1 MLTTQSY
8 LVGMLVYWSAAVLGL
23 LLLRRLWFGEPMT
36 RASGALLGVL
46 AGLLLMPAFPG
57 PEVATMAPALV
68 VVIFNSL
75 FGDGLEAAMMPG
87 VMLLAGMLT
96 GGCWAAGGLASVQ
109 RPRMSEWF
117 VRLTSG
123 SLPGLQIIRN
133 ERPPY
138 EV

>member
-23 LLLRRLWFGEPMT
+23 LLLRRLWFGESLT
-36 RASGALLGVL
+36 RAVARYWVL

-75 FGDGLEAAMMPG
+75 FGEGLEAAMMPG

-96 GGCWAAGGLASVQ
+96 GGLLGGLRFGKRATS
-109 RPRMSEWF
+109 PDSEWF
-117 VRLTSG
+117 VERTSV
-123 SLPGLQIIRN
+123 SLPPAKISKMRDL
-133 ERPPY
+133 
-138 EV
+138 

>member
-8 LVGMLVYWSAAVLGL
+8 LVGMLVYWSAAVFGL
-23 LLLRRLWFGEPMT
+23 LLLRRLWFGESMT

-46 AGLLLMPAFPG
+46 AGLLLMPAFPA

-75 FGDGLEAAMMPG
+75 FGDGLKAAMMPS

-96 GGCWAAGGLASVQ
+96 GGLLGGWWLGRCST
-109 RPRMSEWF
+109 PRDE
-117 VRLTSG
+117 
-123 SLPGLQIIRN
+123 
-133 ERPPY
+133 
-138 EV
+138 

>member
-23 LLLRRLWFGEPMT
+23 LLLRRLWFGASLT

-75 FGDGLEAAMMPG
+75 FGDGLAASMMPG

-96 GGCWAAGGLASVQ
+96 GGLLGGWRFGKRA
-109 RPRMSEWF
+109 
-117 VRLTSG
+117 TS
-123 SLPGLQIIRN
+123 PD
-133 ERPPY
+133 E
-138 EV
+138 

>member
-8 LVGMLVYWSAAVLGL
+8 LVSMLVYWSAAVFGL

-96 GGCWAAGGLASVQ
+96 GGLLGGWRFGKRA
-109 RPRMSEWF
+109 
-117 VRLTSG
+117 TS
-123 SLPGLQIIRN
+123 SD
-133 ERPPY
+133 E
-138 EV
+138 